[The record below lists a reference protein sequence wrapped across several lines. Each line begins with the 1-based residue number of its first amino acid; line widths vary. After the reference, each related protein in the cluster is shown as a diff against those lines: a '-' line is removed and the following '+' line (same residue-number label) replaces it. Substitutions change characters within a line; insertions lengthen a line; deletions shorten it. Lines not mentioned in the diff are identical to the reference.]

1 MPGLRKVVIVNTTD
15 VGGGAEEISMALLD
29 GFEELGTETWLAV
42 GSKRTEHPKVVS
54 FYTSP
59 HVDYTPDG
67 RLARAKLSVRR
78 FLDPRI
84 GLEDFN
90 HPYTRHVADF
100 AGPRPDLLFCNNLHG
115 GYFDLREL
123 PRLSSELP
131 VVLRLADSW
140 SFTGHCAV
148 PGTCERWR
156 TGCGRCPDLAIPPAI
171 RRDATR
177 LNWRRKRRIYRRSR
191 VFVIAPSRWMLERA
205 RESILA
211 PAIAGARVVANGID
225 LAVFNPDGGIAERP
239 GSGTPR
245 LLFVANGG
253 AANPYKGFGTVR
265 AALGRLRGPLELV
278 AVGGKRGGEEPA
290 EGVRIRHEPRQ
301 PGEQL
306 AALYRSADVYVHAA
320 PEESFSLTTTE
331 ALACGTPVVAASG
344 GGIAEVVDHGCTGL
358 VVPPTD
364 PAALAG
370 ALERLLADRELRD
383 RMGAAAGA
391 EARARFDRRRM
402 VRQLH
407 DFCGEA
413 MTANG
418 AGAAS

>member
-1 MPGLRKVVIVNTTD
+1 MPGLGKVVIVNTTD
-15 VGGGAEEISMALLD
+15 VGGGAEEISRALLD

-59 HVDYTPDG
+59 HVDYTPEG
-67 RLARAKLSVRR
+67 RLRRARVAVRR
-78 FLDPRI
+78 WIDPRI

-90 HPYTRHVADF
+90 HPYTRHVVDF
-100 AGPRPDLLFCNNLHG
+100 AGPRPDVLFCNNLHG

-140 SFTGHCAV
+140 TFTGHCAV
-148 PGTCERWR
+148 PGACERWR

-191 VFVIAPSRWMLERA
+191 LFVVAPSRWMLDRA
-205 RESILA
+205 RRSILA

-225 LAVFNPDGGIAERP
+225 LSVFNRDGARAER
-239 GSGTPR
+239 SDAGTPR

-253 AANPYKGFGTVR
+253 AANPYKGFGTLR
-265 AALGRLRGPLELV
+265 AALGRLGGPVELV
-278 AVGGKRGGEEPA
+278 AVGGGRGVEEMA
-290 EGVRIRHEPRQ
+290 GARIRHEPRQ
-301 PGEQL
+301 PPEQL
-306 AALYRSADVYVHAA
+306 AGLYRSADVYVHAA

-344 GGIAEVVDHGCTGL
+344 GGIAEVIDHGRTGL
-358 VVPPTD
+358 VVPPAD
-364 PAALAG
+364 EEALAG
-370 ALERLLADRELRD
+370 ALERLLADRKLRD

-391 EARARFDRRRM
+391 EARARFDHRRM
-402 VRQLH
+402 VQDLH

-418 AGAAS
+418 AGAAG